1 MLEGLH
7 EALLNGVL
15 GILPIVG
22 DVLSNSEEFAIV
34 PPYESLEGKYVSTPN
49 GMDKGE
55 IVACDAG
62 PCGFWR
68 VFLRIH

>member
-15 GILPIVG
+15 GILPIVD

-34 PPYESLEGKYVSTPN
+34 SPYESLEGRYVSIPN
-49 GMDKGE
+49 GMDKVE
-55 IVACDAG
+55 IVAGDG
-62 PCGFWR
+62 RPCEFCGAC
-68 VFLRIH
+68 LHIH